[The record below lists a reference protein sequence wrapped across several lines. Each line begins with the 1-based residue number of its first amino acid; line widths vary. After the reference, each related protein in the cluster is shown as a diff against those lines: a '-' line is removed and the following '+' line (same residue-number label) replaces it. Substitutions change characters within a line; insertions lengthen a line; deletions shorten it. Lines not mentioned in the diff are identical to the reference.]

1 MGYHLDVHSES
12 DYLYIKLY
20 GEARSSQAQEI
31 TGKVFEERLKYEHK
45 KLLIDIREL
54 SAPRQI
60 VNAFHLV
67 RSYPLPSSKAFWKT
81 AVVDRKEN
89 TQYSNFFENAA
100 RNQGHF
106 LAVFYD
112 REQAVEWLQN
122 TE

>member
-1 MGYHLDVHSES
+1 MSYNLYVHSES

-31 TGKVFEERLKYEHK
+31 TSKVFEERLKYEHK
-45 KLLIDIREL
+45 KMIIDIREL
-54 SAPRQI
+54 SVPRQI

-81 AVVDRKEN
+81 AVVERQEN
-89 TQYSNFFENAA
+89 SQYSSFFENAA
-100 RNQGHF
+100 RNQGHL

-112 REQAVEWLQN
+112 REKAVEWLRN